1 MGKFK
6 IQEIKVGLKLNLLIL
21 ITFSFSSFFLSACAG
36 KIVPEEERIETTYNF
51 DAISGFNYFEVKE
64 SNRRN
69 RRNPSG
75 PRDNSGLYYGDVKG
89 SIIIGKQEI
98 KIESETINET
108 FNIRSTRKR
117 NTDNNR
123 IRYTYKTNDGE
134 FRIVAEYNQ
143 EVYSATLTID
153 NEDFFQFL
161 VRR

>member
-1 MGKFK
+1 MGKHK
-6 IQEIKVGLKLNLLIL
+6 IKEIKVGLKIYLMIL
-21 ITFSFSSFFLSACAG
+21 ITFSAFFLSACTG

-108 FNIRSTRKR
+108 FYIRSTRKR

-123 IRYTYKTNDGE
+123 IRYTFKTNDGE
-134 FRIVAEYNQ
+134 FRIVADNNK
-143 EVYSATLTID
+143 EVYSATLTINND
-153 NEDFFQFL
+153 DFFQFL